1 MGKVGRRWEEDLWFI
16 SHSTHQL
23 TSEGAGEE
31 AIPGRGGQ
39 LLTSSPF
46 DLHGVQAGPC
56 RGCVGFTWGWDSE
69 EGRQSGRTPGPSI
82 PGLSKLVL
90 GELGEPSG
98 NNHGTEIGEHLRP
111 WLGWKPGSQ
120 LGSVSSPREAA
131 CCLARKR
138 RFSMLVV
145 LLFRAAEAG
154 ARPVGGAGSNGVP
167 HTPWW
172 AAAAADRD
180 W

>member
-1 MGKVGRRWEEDLWFI
+1 MGRARREETILR
-16 SHSTHQL
+16 
-23 TSEGAGEE
+23 
-31 AIPGRGGQ
+31 RGSSQ

-46 DLHGVQAGPC
+46 DLHGVQAGTC
-56 RGCVGFTWGWDSE
+56 RRYVGSTWAWDSA
-69 EGRQSGRTPGPSI
+69 EGTQGERTPGPSI
-82 PGLSKLVL
+82 PELSRLV
-90 GELGEPSG
+90 LGEPSG
-98 NNHGTEIGEHLRP
+98 NNHGTETGAHTRP
-111 WLGWKPGSQ
+111 RLGWKPDSQ

-131 CCLARKR
+131 CCLARRR

-154 ARPVGGAGSNGVP
+154 ARPVGGAGSNGDP
-167 HTPWW
+167 QTPWW